1 MPEVII
7 PIPSKALPDSAK
19 TQPFC
24 IVANAFHIAAFFSS
38 ASRTTSS
45 DCAIAAA

>member
-7 PIPSKALPDSAK
+7 WIPSEALPDSAN

-38 ASRTTSS
+38 ANRTTSS
-45 DCAIAAA
+45 DCAVATA